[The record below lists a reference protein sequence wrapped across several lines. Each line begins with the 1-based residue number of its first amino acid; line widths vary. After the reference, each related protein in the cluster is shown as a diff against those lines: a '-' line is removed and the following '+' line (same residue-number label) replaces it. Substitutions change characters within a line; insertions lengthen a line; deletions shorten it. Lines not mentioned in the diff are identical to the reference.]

1 VAFGE
6 MMADRWRDFVVESHQ
21 RCLMLPSMSLVV
33 SHGDT
38 HDAVR
43 AQKRWD
49 HAGIGY
55 DRLGAHAFIATTV

>member
-1 VAFGE
+1 
-6 MMADRWRDFVVESHQ
+6 MAEPTGNGPRRQGISCISTTCDA
-21 RCLMLPSMSLVV
+21 
-33 SHGDT
+33 

-55 DRLGAHAFIATTV
+55 HRLGAHAFIATTV